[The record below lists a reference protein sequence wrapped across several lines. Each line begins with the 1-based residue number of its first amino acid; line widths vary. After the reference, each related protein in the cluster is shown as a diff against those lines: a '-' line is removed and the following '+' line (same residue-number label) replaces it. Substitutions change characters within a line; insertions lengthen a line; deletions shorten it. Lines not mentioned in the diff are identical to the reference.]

1 MRFPAALLL
10 LAPVFL
16 TAQAVDADG
25 RMDEGRLDPAWFGAA
40 ASLRTSRTLG
50 FQWLRPGLDLK
61 ARSLRLKAW
70 EAPAWLLG
78 PRALKDQTFLQ
89 RVEPAL
95 PSALDRGLQRGL
107 KGALPVSATGGDVQ
121 VVARVADAVG
131 QSDDYMA
138 MGSVTLSFDI
148 KLVDGDTGE
157 LLAAFHDT
165 LQGSNAEAITFLFG
179 RWCEDLGKVLAKAV
193 SPSPAPTAAPTSAL
207 APVSPSAPAEKA
219 KAAPPPAPFDLEGA
233 LRRIEGLRRD
243 GLLSEAEAEALKKK
257 AAERAR

>member
-1 MRFPAALLL
+1 MRFHAALFL
-10 LAPVFL
+10 LAPAL
-16 TAQAVDADG
+16 LAAQAVDSEG
-25 RMDEGRLDPAWFGAA
+25 RMDEGRLDPAWFGPAA
-40 ASLRTSRTLG
+40 TLRTSRALG
-50 FQWLRPGLDLK
+50 YQWLKPGLNLK
-61 ARSLRLKAW
+61 DRSLRLKAW
-70 EAPAWLLG
+70 EAPAWG
-78 PRALKDQTFLQ
+78 PGKRALKDQTFLQ
-89 RVEPAL
+89 RVEPVL

-107 KGALPVSATGGDVQ
+107 KGAVPVSATGGDVQ

-179 RWCEDLGKVLAKAV
+179 RWCEDLGKVLAKAAV
-193 SPSPAPTAAPTSAL
+193 PVPAPAPGEKVT
-207 APVSPSAPAEKA
+207 EKA
-219 KAAPPPAPFDLEGA
+219 KAAAPAPAPFDLEGA

-243 GLLSEAEAEALKKK
+243 GLLSDAEAETLKKK
-257 AAERAR
+257 AAERGR